1 MGNTDTRIGAGEPR
15 RRCDRLL
22 VVLLLVLIV
31 AVLFFTLGY
40 LLARALL

>member
-1 MGNTDTRIGAGEPR
+1 MGRPR
-15 RRCDRLL
+15 RGRNRLL
-22 VVLLLVLIV
+22 TVLLLVLIV